1 MRARPCDQETAKGD
15 QIPVKTNFKQ
25 FQRRENVRWIPFARH
40 LWGEFALGAAG
51 TITSGHIKRQ
61 PKKTA
66 LFTTFERGLAR
77 ILLESDG
84 LLEITQ

>member
-1 MRARPCDQETAKGD
+1 VRVRPCDQETAKGD
-15 QIPVKTNFKQ
+15 QIPVKTAQTIVAPRKC
-25 FQRRENVRWIPFARH
+25 EVDSVPAPP
-40 LWGEFALGAAG
+40 LGGVCLGAAG

-84 LLEITQ
+84 PFDITQ